1 MFPNR
6 KHSFAV
12 SLKGHTSLHT
22 FSSLSILSCFK
33 KKKIHLW
40 VILIVTSLMY
50 ALCFLW
56 GSNGTPSLVM
66 IDGRRSIFSNGSF
79 VIRTVKAED
88 SGYYSCVASNNWGS
102 DEIIL
107 NLQVQG
113 KAVGSTSESLTL
125 LLLVMQRCVCLKCKI
140 FVFMCISANL
150 VLPNSHISH
159 LTQQQAFYVVEN
171 GALGETIY
179 TLS

>member
-1 MFPNR
+1 MKELIVKEWVLNFTQTWARICVFFKWQVFPSKKYFFTVFN
-6 KHSFAV
+6 KEHHFPTPHSSF
-12 SLKGHTSLHT
+12 
-22 FSSLSILSCFK
+22 FLSILSFL
-33 KKKIHLW
+33 KKIQFW
-40 VILIVTSLMY
+40 VSLIVTSLMY

-113 KAVGSTSESLTL
+113 K
-125 LLLVMQRCVCLKCKI
+125 
-140 FVFMCISANL
+140 NL
-150 VLPNSHISH
+150 YQNYYHS
-159 LTQQQAFYVVEN
+159 Y
-171 GALGETIY
+171 
-179 TLS
+179 